1 MYDAACAQQNQDNP
15 APISYINTEIQNQVL
30 RDQSYAF
37 LYTELRHSNTG
48 LADNENEL
56 LPIDSPQNDI
66 EKLQNLI
73 CAMGQTFHDILV
85 SDRSERKVFSI
96 ALSNIPD
103 NEIKQVLK
111 TGVRLGYLHE
121 ATIGNKAGNGRTWL
135 YILNRRLAP
144 SFVLD
149 PTGFQGYLFMT
160 NEDLHRAMNTG
171 RQLRPIDENVDSD
184 IVQLSL
190 FDIWEE

>member
-1 MYDAACAQQNQDNP
+1 M
-15 APISYINTEIQNQVL
+15 
-30 RDQSYAF
+30 
-37 LYTELRHSNTG
+37 YTELRHSNTG
-48 LADNENEL
+48 YADTNEL
-56 LPIDSPQNDI
+56 QPIASPKNDI

-96 ALSNIPD
+96 ALSNAPD
-103 NEIKQVLK
+103 DEIKRVLK

-160 NEDLHRAMNTG
+160 NDDLHRAMTTG
-171 RQLRPIDENVDSD
+171 RQLRVIDDRLDGDVE
-184 IVQLSL
+184 QLSL
-190 FDIWEE
+190 FDIWED